1 MYFSHIIKKVIKFKV
16 NGAHIAEGICHDQRD
31 ITHITG
37 IGWFITDKRT
47 ITGVTRGVTDKVDCI
62 FLAEFHTVTV
72 IAIIQAGII
81 PPYTEAVLAFINL
94 GTVEAVITGS
104 SVIRMGTA
112 SRTITGII
120 GTYIPVIA
128 TGRP

>member
-72 IAIIQAGII
+72 IAIIYTGII
-81 PPYTEAVLAFINL
+81 ASYAEAALAFINL